1 MSQKQKQKNKAEA
14 RETVDVSFT
23 SHGWDDYQYWQ
34 DSTVAVDAAIL
45 ATINSL
51 IEEIRRTPFRGT
63 GKPEPLKGDLSGFWS
78 RRITR
83 EHRLVYLFE
92 GGALTVLACRFHYDN

>member
-1 MSQKQKQKNKAEA
+1 MNTKAKQRNKTEA
-14 RETVDVSFT
+14 RSSVSIAFT
-23 SHGWDDYQYWQ
+23 SEGWEDYCYWKDQ
-34 DSTVAVDAAIL
+34 DADIFRS
-45 ATINSL
+45 INSL
-51 IEEIRRTPFRGT
+51 IGECLRSPFKGI

-92 GGALTVLACRFHYDN
+92 DGTLTVLQCRFHYDK

>member
-1 MSQKQKQKNKAEA
+1 MSQKKKQHNKTKTREA
-14 RETVDVSFT
+14 VNVSFT

-34 DSTVAVDAAIL
+34 DSTVAGD
-45 ATINSL
+45 SL
-51 IEEIRRTPFRGT
+51 IFASLNDLINEIRRTPFTGT

-83 EHRLVYLFE
+83 EHRLVYLYE
-92 GGALTVLACRFHYDN
+92 AGVLTLIACRFHYDD